1 MYIEMMGKGTIMP
14 TLVDELILL
23 SIDEGNG
30 RLVAP
35 AKRRLPYVLAG
46 ATLEELALL
55 GKVRVEENHR
65 LVLVDPTASGDQIL
79 DEALDK
85 IKSSEKPHKLPFW
98 VEALVGKPK
107 KMRQRMTQRLVDQG
121 LVNEE
126 DGHLSLVAPVADH
139 PDYNASAKY
148 WLKSRLREQVLA
160 CNTTE
165 LHDQALLGLLRAG
178 GLLFLVFTRDELRSA
193 RRRIYESGVSMALQD
208 PRAQVLEEVE
218 AGIESFSG

>member
-1 MYIEMMGKGTIMP
+1 MP

-35 AKRRLPYVLAG
+35 AKRSLPYVLAG
-46 ATLEELALL
+46 AILEELALL

-65 LVLVDPTASGDQIL
+65 LVLVDPDPTGDPLL
-79 DEALDK
+79 DEALDNL
-85 IKSSEKPHKLPFW
+85 KSSEKPHKLPYW
-98 VEALVGKPK
+98 VETLTGRPK
-107 KMRQRMTQRLVDQG
+107 KMRQRMTQRLVEQG

-139 PDYNASAKY
+139 PNQNASAKY

-160 CNTTE
+160 CDTTE
-165 LHDQALLGLLRAG
+165 LHDQALLGLLRAS
-178 GLLFLVFTRDELRSA
+178 GLLFLVFTRDELKSA
-193 RRRIYESGVSMALQD
+193 RRRIHETRVSMALLD
-208 PRAQVLEEVE
+208 PHAQALEEIEE
-218 AGIESFSG
+218 AIESFAG